1 MGIVHKMTSRKRIRS
16 FRDLDVYQST
26 YQDSITIATQLL
38 PQLPER
44 EKYDLCSQLSRSSKA
59 VPRLIAEGYA
69 KKHQRSGFQKY
80 LDDATAECNETI
92 VSLEHVKDIYHIEA
106 ELCTQLVDKYDKA
119 ARQLF
124 NLAEAWSTFR
134 NRRRK
139 TKPKNDTSG
148 DTV

>member
-1 MGIVHKMTSRKRIRS
+1 MGIVREMINKKRIRS

-26 YQDSITIATQLL
+26 YRDSVTIATQLL

-44 EKYDLCSQLSRSSKA
+44 EKYDLYSQLSRSSKA
-59 VPRLIAEGYA
+59 VPRLIAEGFA

-80 LDDATAECNETI
+80 LDDAMGECNETI

-124 NLAEAWSTFR
+124 NLAEAWSTFK

-139 TKPKNDTSG
+139 TMPKSDTGG
-148 DTV
+148 DAQ